1 MQRWIAIIVIA
12 VWLVLPLV
20 VRADS
25 TVSLMV
31 FASITL
37 IQAVGLSLL
46 FGFTGQISLGQAGF
60 YGIGAYV
67 SSIAAIRFGVPPLLG
82 LVLAA
87 IAPSI
92 LAYVIGRPILRLK
105 GYYLAMVTAGLGL
118 ILHTVF
124 VEWESITGGYSGV
137 AGIPPL
143 AIGTFAF
150 DTPRTMF
157 YFAAFCALLILIFAH
172 RMVGTSYGRAM
183 RTTRESEAAARS
195 VGIDVPR
202 LKTEVFAL
210 SAGMSGFAGGLY
222 AHYVGYIS
230 PETFT
235 MDTSINL
242 LLALVVGGVGSLWGG
257 AVGAILLTFL
267 PEWLHQLQ
275 NAYGIVF
282 GAVVVVLLTVEPDGL
297 VGIVRRITSRWRGGS
312 RPAPAGSAA

>member
-1 MQRWIAIIVIA
+1 MQRWIVAITILAWLLLPA
-12 VWLVLPLV
+12 VVS
-20 VRADS
+20 AES

-46 FGFTGQISLGQAGF
+46 FGFAGQISLGQAGF

-67 SSIAAIRFGVPPLLG
+67 SSLAAIRLGVPPILG
-82 LVLAA
+82 LVAAA
-87 IAPSI
+87 IAPAI

-124 VEWESITGGYSGV
+124 VEWESLTGGYTGI

-143 AIGTFAF
+143 TIGTFAF
-150 DTPRTMF
+150 DTPRSMF
-157 YFAAFCALLILIFAH
+157 YFVAFCALAILAFAH
-172 RMVGTSYGRAM
+172 RLVATNYGRAM
-183 RTTRESEAAARS
+183 RTTRESEAAASS
-195 VGIDVPR
+195 VGIDVSR
-202 LKTEVFAL
+202 LKTQVFAL

-235 MDTSINL
+235 IDTSINL

-282 GAVVVVLLTVEPDGL
+282 GAVVVLLLTFEPDGL
-297 VGIVRRITSRWRGGS
+297 VGIVRRVAERWRRRS
-312 RPAPAGSAA
+312 PRVLQDNAA

>member
-1 MQRWIAIIVIA
+1 MQRWIVTIAIVAWLLLPLIVIA
-12 VWLVLPLV
+12 E
-20 VRADS
+20 S

-46 FGFTGQISLGQAGF
+46 FGFAGQISLGQAGF

-67 SSIAAIRFGVPPLLG
+67 SSIAAIRLGVPPILG
-82 LVLAA
+82 LVAAA
-87 IAPSI
+87 IAPAI
-92 LAYVIGRPILRLK
+92 LAYVVGRPILRLK

-124 VEWESITGGYSGV
+124 VEWDSMTGGYSGV

-143 AIGTFAF
+143 AIGSFVF
-150 DTPRTMF
+150 DSPRLMF
-157 YFAAFCALLILIFAH
+157 YFVAVCAMCILLFAH

-195 VGIDVPR
+195 VGIDVSR

-235 MDTSINL
+235 IETSINL

-257 AVGAILLTFL
+257 AVGAILLTFM

-297 VGIVRRITSRWRGGS
+297 VGVSRRIVERIRSPKILRG
-312 RPAPAGSAA
+312 AAT

>member
-1 MQRWIAIIVIA
+1 MQRWIVTIAILAWLLLPIIVTA
-12 VWLVLPLV
+12 E
-20 VRADS
+20 S

-46 FGFTGQISLGQAGF
+46 FGFAGQISLGQAGF

-67 SSIAAIRFGVPPLLG
+67 SSIAAIRLGVPPILG
-82 LVLAA
+82 LVAA
-87 IAPSI
+87 AVAPAI
-92 LAYVIGRPILRLK
+92 LAYVVGRPILRLK

-124 VEWESITGGYSGV
+124 VEWDSMTGGYSGV

-143 AIGTFAF
+143 AIGSFVF
-150 DTPRTMF
+150 DSPRLMF
-157 YFAAFCALLILIFAH
+157 YFVAVCAMCILLFAH

-195 VGIDVPR
+195 VGIDVSR

-235 MDTSINL
+235 IETSINL

-257 AVGAILLTFL
+257 AVGAILLTFM

-297 VGIVRRITSRWRGGS
+297 VGIARRIVERIRSPKILRGT
-312 RPAPAGSAA
+312 AA